1 MKAAVESTPDE
12 IINLL
17 MKFEEQTNFNCY
29 NFMKLVTH
37 SVQHF
42 GPNLEVSNY
51 DHPSI
56 RALIEKASKALSV
69 RRVETDSICSTLLT
83 VLQMYV
89 PLAKAEFVDGAS
101 CTREQSTNFKNR
113 AKNSSSI
120 SEFTRFKL
128 ENSQQS
134 VSSKADTYRMKIRRT
149 ETSEDAGEQSLLVWQ
164 PSITK
169 DVDGNQECCISIDY
183 LEGAPKW
190 YGSVAE
196 AHEAFDFSSV
206 VRGKYSTAK
215 ELTTGRQSKN
225 IKSLFLKEAPN
236 QIFTELNF
244 MESLQKPSIISPTQ
258 AKLKYPNESLNSMP
272 KTQGNCRRIGKR
284 TIYSLPNLLLSDALE
299 CLNSG
304 STSTHLEIIA
314 SVAIYIDIDIDSKS
328 FHSVRNWIL
337 LTFIAHT
344 WVVMNG
350 NRTFSLKGADAEC
363 FGTRALSGKN
373 GVSFVGILAKVE
385 GAQLTI
391 RSIGGNGGNG
401 GARPRV
407 FRGMYC
413 KDPKFMVTDQVNFTG
428 KGFQFAR
435 CCKQDAYFWYDGGPY
450 GKGGQ
455 GGKGGQIR
463 IYTTASNLTGQ
474 ILAQTSPGSA
484 GKDGTPI
491 QGGYTRE
498 FPSKEELENEGVV
511 KIGKRYFIICVYRN
525 NYKTRNETYIQ
536 EGKTIPSK
544 PTRRLEFS
552 DLDIIPSWRYY
563 KGLVEEETNILL
575 RTLYPQ
581 WIQTVENE
589 TTIRALL
596 AKKHQNTS
604 RSRSL

>member
-258 AKLKYPNESLNSMP
+258 AKLMSYDSEGIRAFYNKFFNAITQLTAKYSGKILKSTGDGLASYFP
-272 KTQGNCRRIGKR
+272 KTIDHTDDNAIKDFLDCCLERIG
-284 TIYSLPNLLLSDALE
+284 E
-299 CLNSG
+299 
-304 STSTHLEIIA
+304 
-314 SVAIYIDIDIDSKS
+314 YIDDAKE
-328 FHSVRNWIL
+328 HSLFSL
-337 LTFIAHT
+337 LTF
-344 WVVMNG
+344 
-350 NRTFSLKGADAEC
+350 
-363 FGTRALSGKN
+363 
-373 GVSFVGILAKVE
+373 
-385 GAQLTI
+385 
-391 RSIGGNGGNG
+391 
-401 GARPRV
+401 
-407 FRGMYC
+407 
-413 KDPKFMVTDQVNFTG
+413 
-428 KGFQFAR
+428 
-435 CCKQDAYFWYDGGPY
+435 
-450 GKGGQ
+450 
-455 GGKGGQIR
+455 
-463 IYTTASNLTGQ
+463 
-474 ILAQTSPGSA
+474 
-484 GKDGTPI
+484 
-491 QGGYTRE
+491 
-498 FPSKEELENEGVV
+498 
-511 KIGKRYFIICVYRN
+511 
-525 NYKTRNETYIQ
+525 
-536 EGKTIPSK
+536 
-544 PTRRLEFS
+544 
-552 DLDIIPSWRYY
+552 
-563 KGLVEEETNILL
+563 
-575 RTLYPQ
+575 
-581 WIQTVENE
+581 
-589 TTIRALL
+589 
-596 AKKHQNTS
+596 
-604 RSRSL
+604 